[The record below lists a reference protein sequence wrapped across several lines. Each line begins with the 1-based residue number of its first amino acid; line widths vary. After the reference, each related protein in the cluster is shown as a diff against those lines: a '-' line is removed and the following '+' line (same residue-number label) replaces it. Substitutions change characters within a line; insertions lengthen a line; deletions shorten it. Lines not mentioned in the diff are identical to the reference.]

1 MAEERRIAAVVAACL
16 LHRKPLC
23 CRAEPTPRHKNAACS
38 LTFLR
43 TRILNVVFLAYVII
57 SLLLFELINVNEY
70 ISDSC
75 IAFVFEQILPVSIS
89 QLSVKYRQ
97 LLYTCTANS
106 NEDTS
111 QSHSVR
117 PMPPIRTSYAF
128 LLLLDIHPRY
138 PIICRPEPVQR
149 KSCRGD

>member
-23 CRAEPTPRHKNAACS
+23 CRADPTPRHKNAACS
-38 LTFLR
+38 LTLR
-43 TRILNVVFLAYVII
+43 TRILNVVLLTYV
-57 SLLLFELINVNEY
+57 ELINVNEY

-75 IAFVFEQILPVSIS
+75 IAFAFAQILPVSIS

-97 LLYTCTANS
+97 LLYACTTNS

-111 QSHSVR
+111 QWHSAR
-117 PMPPIRTSYAF
+117 PMPPIRTSYTF

-138 PIICRPEPVQR
+138 PVICRPEPVQR